1 MINLV
6 KNLRHHIP
14 AVVIIVCLLIV
25 QAYCTLAL
33 PTYTSD
39 IVDVGIEQ
47 GGIEDAAAVQIS
59 DETMGYLTLFMDEDD
74 QQTVE
79 DAYTLEDGIWYLDEN
94 IKDTEEV
101 SDALQTPMVMVY
113 QLSSLTEDS
122 FKEMMEEQL
131 SMEAG
136 ALDDMSLEELGA
148 MMGLELET
156 SENEDGEV
164 TVNMLPLL
172 ETMQAAGQLDS
183 DTLLEM
189 ANSVEEQYG
198 DSGELI
204 FSSVAI
210 QEVGAEYEKIGVD
223 QDQLQRQYLYR
234 IGRRMILVT
243 ALMCVAAIF
252 ACYFASVTTAKVSKS
267 LREQVF
273 GRVLSFGN
281 SEIDRFS
288 TASLITRC
296 TNDIQQVQM
305 TTVILLRIVLYAPI
319 IAIGGI
325 IRVVSSHTGLAWI
338 IVVAALAMSGLIIGL
353 VVVAMPKFKIVQ
365 KLIDRVNLVSREI
378 LEGVPVIRA
387 FGREKYEEQRFD
399 RANDSLMRVQLFT
412 NRVMSFMMP
421 CMMFV
426 MNGVNLLIIWFG
438 AKGMDEGLMQVG
450 DLVAFMTYALQIIM
464 AFMMIEM
471 ISIMLP
477 RAAVAANRIDEV
489 IKTES
494 EIKDSEKAPSYEEQK
509 FKGEITFDHVSFA
522 YPGASDPVLKDINFT
537 AKPGT
542 TTAIIGSTGC
552 GKSTLVNLIPRFY
565 DVTEGAIRLDGV
577 DIREIGQKKLRAQI
591 GLVPQKG
598 FLFSGTIE
606 SNIKYSGDGVTDAMM
621 EEAAATAQ
629 ATEFIEQKNDR
640 YASAIAQGGSNVSGG
655 QKQRL
660 SIARALAKN
669 AQILIFDDSF
679 SALDYKTDV
688 TLRKELAK
696 KSAGATVLIVAQRIS
711 TVLYA
716 DEILVMNEGRIVGK
730 GTHEELMKSCET
742 YREIARS
749 QLSDQELALNGG
761 ADVCR

>member
-6 KNLRHHIP
+6 KNLRHHIL
-14 AVVIIVCLLIV
+14 AVLIIVCLLIV
-25 QAYCTLAL
+25 QAYCTLSL
-33 PTYTSD
+33 PSYTSD

-59 DETMGYLTLFMDEDD
+59 EETMDYLMLFMDEDA
-74 QQTVE
+74 QETVE
-79 DAYTLEDGIWYLDEN
+79 DAYTLEDSIWYLDED
-94 IKDTEEV
+94 ITDTEEV
-101 SDALQTPMVMVY
+101 SDALQTPMVLVY
-113 QLSSLTEDS
+113 QLSALSEDS

-131 SMEAG
+131 SMEEG
-136 ALDDMSLEELGA
+136 SFSDMSLEELGA
-148 MMGLELET
+148 MMGLELDISEDEEGET
-156 SENEDGEV
+156 
-164 TVNMLPLL
+164 TVNMLSLL
-172 ETMQAAGQLDS
+172 QTMQAAGMIDS
-183 DTLLEM
+183 DTLLSMADEM
-189 ANSVEEQYG
+189 AEQYG

-204 FSSVAI
+204 FSSIAI
-210 QEVGAEYEKIGVD
+210 QEVSAEYEKVGVD
-223 QDQLQRQYLYR
+223 ADQLQRQYLFR
-234 IGRRMILVT
+234 IGRRMILMTV
-243 ALMCVAAIF
+243 LMSVAAIF
-252 ACYFASVTTAKVSKS
+252 ACYFASVTTAKVAKS

-273 GRVLSFGN
+273 GKVLSFSN
-281 SEIDRFS
+281 SEVDRFS

-305 TTVILLRIVLYAPI
+305 TTVILLRIVLFAPI
-319 IAIGGI
+319 LAIGGI
-325 IRVVSSHTGLAWI
+325 VKVLSSHTGLAWI
-338 IVVAALAMSGLIIGL
+338 IAVATLVMTGLIVGL
-353 VVVAMPKFKIVQ
+353 VVIAMPKFKIVQ
-365 KLIDRVNLVSREI
+365 KLVDRVNLVSREI
-378 LEGVPVIRA
+378 LDGVPVIRA

-426 MNGVNLLIIWFG
+426 MNGINLLIIWFG
-438 AKGMDEGLMQVG
+438 AKGMDDGLMQVG
-450 DLVAFMTYALQIIM
+450 DLVAFMTYAMQIIM

-489 IKTES
+489 IKTDS
-494 EIKDSEKAPSYEEQK
+494 EIRDGKDASDYEERK
-509 FKGEITFDHVSFA
+509 FKGELTFDHVTFA

-552 GKSTLVNLIPRFY
+552 GKSTLINLIPRFY
-565 DVTEGAIRLDGV
+565 DVTEGSIQLDGV
-577 DIREIGQKKLRAQI
+577 DIRELSQRKLREQI

-606 SNIKYSGDGVTDAMM
+606 SNIKYSGDSVTDAIM

-629 ATEFIEQKNDR
+629 ATEFIDQKNDR
-640 YASAIAQGGSNVSGG
+640 YQSEIAQGGTNVSGG

-669 AQILIFDDSF
+669 AQLLIFDDSF

-688 TLRKELAK
+688 ALRKELAK

-730 GTHEELMKSCET
+730 GTHEELMKNCET

-749 QLSDQELALNGG
+749 QLSEEELALNGG
-761 ADVCR
+761 AL

>member
-1 MINLV
+1 MLNLV

-14 AVVIIVCLLIV
+14 SVVIIVCLLIV

-33 PTYTSD
+33 PAYTSD

-59 DETMGYLTLFMDEDD
+59 DETMGYLMLFMDEDAQD
-74 QQTVE
+74 TVE
-79 DAYTLEDGIWYLDEN
+79 AAYTMEDGIWYLDDDIN
-94 IKDTEEV
+94 DTEEV

-113 QLSSLTEDS
+113 QLSSLSEDS
-122 FKEMMEEQL
+122 FKEMMAEQL
-131 SMEAG
+131 SMDEG
-136 ALDDMSLEELGA
+136 ALAEMSIEELGA
-148 MMGLELET
+148 MMGIELET
-156 SENEDGEV
+156 SEDEDGEV
-164 TVNMLPLL
+164 TANMLPLL
-172 ETMQAAGQLDS
+172 ETMQAAGQLDG
-183 DTLLEM
+183 DALLEM
-189 ANSVEEQYG
+189 ADSVVEQYG
-198 DSGELI
+198 DSGDLI

-210 QEVGAEYEKIGVD
+210 QEVSAEYEKIGVD
-223 QDQLQRQYLYR
+223 QDQLQRQYLFR
-234 IGRRMILVT
+234 IGRNMILMTV
-243 ALMCVAAIF
+243 LMSVAAIF
-252 ACYFASVTTAKVSKS
+252 ACYFASVTTAKVAKS

-273 GRVLSFGN
+273 GKVLSFGN
-281 SEIDRFS
+281 SEVDRFS

-325 IRVVSSHTGLAWI
+325 VRVVTSHTGLAWI
-338 IVVAALAMSGLIIGL
+338 IAVAALAMTGLIIGL
-353 VVVAMPKFKIVQ
+353 VAVAMPKFKIVQ
-365 KLIDRVNLVSREI
+365 RLIDRVNLVSREI

-464 AFMMIEM
+464 AFMMVEM

-494 EIKDSEKAPSYEEQK
+494 EIRDSENAPSYEEKQ
-509 FKGEITFDHVSFA
+509 FKGEITFDHVNFA
-522 YPGASDPVLKDINFT
+522 YPGASDPVLRDITFT

-606 SNIKYSGDGVTDAMM
+606 SNIKYSGDSVTDAQM

-629 ATEFIEQKNDR
+629 ATEFIDQKNDR
-640 YASAIAQGGSNVSGG
+640 YQSAIAQGGSNVSGG

-688 TLRKELAK
+688 ALRKELGR

-761 ADVCR
+761 AL

>member
-14 AVVIIVCLLIV
+14 SVVIIVCLLIV

-33 PTYTSD
+33 PAYTSD

-59 DETMGYLTLFMDEDD
+59 DETMGYLMMFMDEDAQD
-74 QQTVE
+74 TVE
-79 DAYTLEDGIWYLDEN
+79 AAYTMEDGIWYLDDDIN
-94 IKDTEEV
+94 DTEEV

-113 QLSSLTEDS
+113 QLSSLSEDS
-122 FKEMMEEQL
+122 FKEMMAEQL
-131 SMEAG
+131 SMDEG
-136 ALDDMSLEELGA
+136 ALAEMSIEELGA
-148 MMGLELET
+148 MMGIELET
-156 SENEDGEV
+156 SEDEDGEV

-172 ETMQAAGQLDS
+172 ETMQAAGQLDG
-183 DTLLEM
+183 DALLEM
-189 ANSVEEQYG
+189 ADSVVEQYG
-198 DSGELI
+198 DSGDLI

-210 QEVGAEYEKIGVD
+210 QEVSAEYEKIGVD
-223 QDQLQRQYLYR
+223 QDQLQRQYLFR
-234 IGRRMILVT
+234 IGRNMILMTV
-243 ALMCVAAIF
+243 LMSVAAIF
-252 ACYFASVTTAKVSKS
+252 ACYFASVTTAKVAKS

-273 GRVLSFGN
+273 GKVLSFGN
-281 SEIDRFS
+281 SEVDRFS

-325 IRVVSSHTGLAWI
+325 VRVVTSHTGLAWI
-338 IVVAALAMSGLIIGL
+338 ILVAALAMTGLIIGL
-353 VVVAMPKFKIVQ
+353 VAVAMPKFKIVQ
-365 KLIDRVNLVSREI
+365 RLIDRVNLVSREI

-494 EIKDSEKAPSYEEQK
+494 EIRDSENAPSYEEKQ
-509 FKGEITFDHVSFA
+509 FKGEITFDHVNFA
-522 YPGASDPVLKDINFT
+522 YPGASDPVLRDITFT

-606 SNIKYSGDGVTDAMM
+606 SNIKYSGDSVTDAQM

-629 ATEFIEQKNDR
+629 ATEFIDQKNDR
-640 YASAIAQGGSNVSGG
+640 YQSAIAQGGSNVSGG

-688 TLRKELAK
+688 ALRKELGR

-761 ADVCR
+761 AL

>member
-14 AVVIIVCLLIV
+14 SVVIIVCLLIV
-25 QAYCTLAL
+25 QAYCTLVL
-33 PTYTSD
+33 PAYTSD

-59 DETMGYLTLFMDEDD
+59 DETMGYLMLFIDEDAQD
-74 QQTVE
+74 TVE
-79 DAYTLEDGIWYLDEN
+79 AAYTMEDGIWYLDDDIN
-94 IKDTEEV
+94 DTEEV

-113 QLSSLTEDS
+113 QLSSLSEDS
-122 FKEMMEEQL
+122 FKEMMAEQL
-131 SMEAG
+131 SMDEG
-136 ALDDMSLEELGA
+136 ALAEMSIEELGA
-148 MMGLELET
+148 MMGIELET
-156 SENEDGEV
+156 SEDEDREV

-172 ETMQAAGQLDS
+172 ETMQAAGQLDG
-183 DTLLEM
+183 DALLEM
-189 ANSVEEQYG
+189 ADSVVKQYG

-210 QEVGAEYEKIGVD
+210 QEVSAEYEKIGVD
-223 QDQLQRQYLYR
+223 QDQIQREYLFR
-234 IGRRMILVT
+234 IGRNMILMTV
-243 ALMCVAAIF
+243 LMSVAAIF
-252 ACYFASVTTAKVSKS
+252 ACYFASVTTAKVAKS

-273 GRVLSFGN
+273 GKVLSFGN
-281 SEIDRFS
+281 SEVDRFS

-325 IRVVSSHTGLAWI
+325 VRVVTSHTGLAWI
-338 IVVAALAMSGLIIGL
+338 IVVAALAMTGLIIGL
-353 VVVAMPKFKIVQ
+353 VAVAMPKFKIVQ
-365 KLIDRVNLVSREI
+365 RLIDRVNLVSREI

-438 AKGMDEGLMQVG
+438 ARGMDEGLMQVG

-471 ISIMLP
+471 ISIMMP

-494 EIKDSEKAPSYEEQK
+494 EIRDSENAPSYEEKQ

-522 YPGASDPVLKDINFT
+522 YPGAPDPVLRDITFT

-565 DVTEGAIRLDGV
+565 DVTEGTIRLDGV
-577 DIREIGQKKLRAQI
+577 DIREIGQQKLRAQI

-606 SNIKYSGDGVTDAMM
+606 SNIKYSGDSVTDAQM

-629 ATEFIEQKNDR
+629 ATEFIDQKNDR
-640 YASAIAQGGSNVSGG
+640 YQSAIAQGGSNVSGG

-688 TLRKELAK
+688 ALRKELGR

-761 ADVCR
+761 AL

>member
-14 AVVIIVCLLIV
+14 AVLIIVCLLIV
-25 QAYCTLAL
+25 QAYCTLSL
-33 PTYTSD
+33 PSYTSD

-47 GGIEDAAAVQIS
+47 GGIEDTAAVQIGE
-59 DETMGYLTLFMDEDD
+59 ETMEYLMMFMDEDA
-74 QQTVE
+74 QETVE
-79 DAYTLEDGIWYLDEN
+79 EAYTLEGGIWYLDEEIN
-94 IKDTEEV
+94 DTEEV
-101 SDALQTPMVMVY
+101 SDALQTPMVLVY
-113 QLSSLTEDS
+113 QLSALSEDS

-131 SMEAG
+131 SMEEG
-136 ALDDMSLEELGA
+136 SLSDMSLEELGA
-148 MMGLELET
+148 MMGLEPDI
-156 SENEDGEV
+156 SEDEDGEV
-164 TVNMLPLL
+164 TVNMLSLL
-172 ETMQAAGQLDS
+172 QTMQAAGTLDS
-183 DTLLEM
+183 DTLLSMADEM
-189 ANSVEEQYG
+189 AGQYG

-210 QEVGAEYEKIGVD
+210 QEVSAEYEKIGVD
-223 QDQLQRQYLYR
+223 TDQIQRQYLYR
-234 IGRRMILVT
+234 IGRRMILMTV
-243 ALMCVAAIF
+243 LMSVAAIL
-252 ACYFASVTTAKVSKS
+252 ACYFASVTTAKVAKS

-273 GRVLSFGN
+273 GKVLSFSN
-281 SEIDRFS
+281 SEVDRFS
-288 TASLITRC
+288 AASLITRC

-305 TTVILLRIVLYAPI
+305 TTVILLRIVLFAPI
-319 IAIGGI
+319 LAIGGI
-325 IRVVSSHTGLAWI
+325 VKVLSSHTGLAWI
-338 IVVAALAMSGLIIGL
+338 IVVAALAMTGLIVGL
-353 VVVAMPKFKIVQ
+353 VVIAMPKFKIIQ

-378 LEGVPVIRA
+378 LDGVPVIRA

-438 AKGMDEGLMQVG
+438 AKGMDDGLMQVG

-471 ISIMLP
+471 ISIMMP
-477 RAAVAANRIDEV
+477 RTAVAANRVDEV

-494 EIKDSEKAPSYEEQK
+494 EIRDGEAASDYEERK
-509 FKGEITFDHVSFA
+509 FKGELTFDHVTFA
-522 YPGASDPVLKDINFT
+522 YPGASDPVLKDIDFT

-552 GKSTLVNLIPRFY
+552 GKSTLINLIPRFY
-565 DVTEGAIRLDGV
+565 DVTEGSIQLDGV
-577 DIREIGQKKLRAQI
+577 DIRELSQRKLREQI

-606 SNIKYSGDGVTDAMM
+606 SNIKYSGDSVTDSIM

-629 ATEFIEQKNDR
+629 ATEFIDQKNDR
-640 YASAIAQGGSNVSGG
+640 YQSEIAQGGTNVSGG

-688 TLRKELAK
+688 ALRKELAK

-761 ADVCR
+761 AL